1 MLQSDGMNSHTDT
14 SSHAKGNPP
23 PRRRRLGFLSFL
35 QSAWAAPLFLAPFL
49 LMLGVH
55 QLLGLSD
62 ALLVAEGPGERPAQG
77 FNLLLGINM
86 NLCPLATIL
95 HLFKSQRT
103 FPWIIARLLIPMSLF
118 LLGLLTL

>member
-1 MLQSDGMNSHTDT
+1 ML
-14 SSHAKGNPP
+14 A
-23 PRRRRLGFLSFL
+23 
-35 QSAWAAPLFLAPFL
+35 
-49 LMLGVH
+49 VH

-62 ALLVAEGPGERPAQG
+62 ALLDAQGPGERLARG

-103 FPWIIARLLIPMSLF
+103 FPWIIARLLIPMAVF
-118 LLGLLTL
+118 LLGFLTL